1 MFKGL
6 GQFASL
12 MKNAHEIQGRMK
24 EMQETLR
31 RLKVEGSAGGG
42 MVKIEINGQQQVLG
56 CQIEPS
62 VIESGDRELLEDLV
76 VAAVNQALDKL
87 KQATAEQMERM
98 TGGLDIPGINDALSQ
113 LG

>member
-1 MFKGL
+1 MSKRL